1 MEQIFL
7 NEARAPEFKATWDLL
22 VLGTNASVILLVF
35 FLSELLVFLDTP
47 VRVAEVFF
55 YQGYVPL
62 TLFIPVNP
70 DICRICVR
78 SI

>member
-55 YQGYVPL
+55 TRVMCP
-62 TLFIPVNP
+62 
-70 DICRICVR
+70 
-78 SI
+78 